1 MSKTMSETKPTRTNR
16 IYMDTIRSELNAAIA
31 ANLFKEYDA
40 AGKANYHYEIS
51 RAWKSKTSG
60 TSGYSSKFYSGY
72 AEAIAEVAEIA
83 DMAIRQAMKSQF
95 SIGKK
100 LTAKL
105 GEKLSEAQ
113 LHAITVEKYRVLEE
127 EFAHIKERGE
137 DRFWQQV
144 VEAVAEVKSAD

>member
-40 AGKANYHYEIS
+40 QGKANYHYEIS

-60 TSGYSSKFYSGY
+60 ASGYSSKFYSGY

-105 GEKLSEAQ
+105 GESFRRHSCTRSQSKNIECSKRNSP
-113 LHAITVEKYRVLEE
+113 TS
-127 EFAHIKERGE
+127 
-137 DRFWQQV
+137 
-144 VEAVAEVKSAD
+144 KSVGKIVFGNRWSRQSQK